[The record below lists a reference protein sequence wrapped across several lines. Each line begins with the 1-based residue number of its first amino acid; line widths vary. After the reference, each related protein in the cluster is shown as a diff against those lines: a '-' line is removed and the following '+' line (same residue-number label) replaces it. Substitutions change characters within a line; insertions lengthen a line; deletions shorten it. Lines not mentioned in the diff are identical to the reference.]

1 MSSFII
7 PLWWRDVCSSASQVL
22 YPLPSSALAWTEFSW
37 KPLHICFLGSLCVSG
52 VCCQQPQTGQALQP
66 GRSLLFPVCWN
77 SFGSISREINCCLF
91 ITTFQFWRLNWC
103 CIGMGAQYNMGL
115 EILKYWSWLNPS
127 QRREELISLSG
138 LIIYFILTHKKCLP
152 NVLLHLGTAQ
162 KSLSP
167 YKRFHFSCLMFI
179 CLFVLL
185 GTRHG
190 SKQLPETLKKIQGWV
205 DLGQFCV
212 LAINQSIILQV
223 YISSH
228 VCLVVNTLIHINA
241 V

>member
-1 MSSFII
+1 MLIFNSWALSLSPRDDEMS
-7 PLWWRDVCSSASQVL
+7 VL
-22 YPLPSSALAWTEFSW
+22 QPVRFYTRYPLQLLPELNFPGNLPISVFWEAFV
-37 KPLHICFLGSLCVSG
+37 FLVF

-103 CIGMGAQYNMGL
+103 CIGMGAEYNMRL
-115 EILKYWSWLNPS
+115 EIPKYWSWLNPS
-127 QRREELISLSG
+127 QCREELISLSG

-167 YKRFHFSCLMFI
+167 YKRFNFSCLVFI

-212 LAINQSIILQV
+212 LAINQSFCRFIFPV
-223 YISSH
+223 TF
-228 VCLVVNTLIHINA
+228 VW
-241 V
+241 